1 LVSDLKKAISVINY
15 SVFYRKVL
23 LFDDNLRRI
32 PDSGINM
39 THPFVEIEQQI
50 RQLLPIVLVV
60 PALVLTA
67 AGLFVWLAGIR
78 GLRLIAAFAAAAA
91 GLLCAWQFTNH
102 QLIPMVLFAVI
113 PICISLFLPKPAVV
127 LLGALLAGLLVLFV
141 PLGLNTLNSLEVS
154 DKQVS
159 SASSEQLDFA
169 KSIQK
174 AEESITAF
182 RQWIVEYCR
191 TIPSGQKS
199 IALMVAVGVLG
210 AGLFS
215 WRLICSAACSVLG
228 TVLISCGM
236 MLLLF
241 YKGANPLFLLKQNAA
256 MVGGVLL
263 AMLIGGAA
271 VQLWLCPK
279 KTKKQVNPQ
288 TLAEGGQK

>member
-1 LVSDLKKAISVINY
+1 
-15 SVFYRKVL
+15 
-23 LFDDNLRRI
+23 
-32 PDSGINM
+32 M

-60 PALVLTA
+60 PSLVLTA
-67 AGLFVWLAGIR
+67 AGLLIWLAGIR
-78 GLRLIAAFAAAAA
+78 GLKLIAAFTAAAA

-102 QLIPMVLFAVI
+102 QLIPMVLFAII
-113 PICISLFLPKPAVV
+113 PICISLFLPKPVVV
-127 LLGALLAGLLVLFV
+127 LLGALLAASLVLFV
-141 PLGLNTLNSLEVS
+141 PLGLNTLKSLEAS

-159 SASSEQLDFA
+159 PAASEQMDFA
-169 KSIQK
+169 ESIQK

-182 RQWIVEYCR
+182 RQWMADYSR

-199 IALMVAVGVLG
+199 IALMAAIGVIG

-215 WRLICSAACSVLG
+215 WRLVCSAACSVLG
-228 TVLISCGM
+228 TTLISCGM

-241 YKGANPLFLLKQNAA
+241 YKGANPLSMLKQNAA
-256 MVGGVLL
+256 LIGGVLL

-288 TLAEGGQK
+288 TLTEGGQK